1 MCFFI
6 EKICNPLFNSI
17 KAVKNYATG
26 AKNRCLLCDNTYVT
40 KKLKKKEAIW

>member
-26 AKNRCLLCDNTYVT
+26 AKNVNSQSNFQYEW
-40 KKLKKKEAIW
+40 KLHLA

>member
-17 KAVKNYATG
+17 KAVKNYSTG
-26 AKNRCLLCDNTYVT
+26 AKNAEVYN
-40 KKLKKKEAIW
+40 